1 MPKKQE
7 AKKLNKKRTGK
18 KMKSAKFYIF
28 TILAFASQVL
38 LAQVEFKTSVSKTN
52 LGLNERFRIEFSV
65 DKQGA
70 DNFKP
75 PSFADFKVVGGPSS
89 SVSQSWINGKASYSQ
104 TYIYII
110 EPKKEG
116 EFIIDAATIEYNNEI
131 VKSNAVKI
139 SVSKSIEIPKDPNNP
154 EYVAQQNIHLV
165 AEVSNLN
172 PYVGEGIYVVYK
184 LFVSQNISVNDW
196 RVSDSPQYNGFWN
209 QDIEVT
215 DINVQNGKYNGE
227 DYRFLVLKR
236 AVLIPQRSGELII
249 EPMKMDFSVG
259 IPTGRGDFF
268 GNMITRNISYSTAS
282 DVRKVRVKALPEA
295 GKPEGFSGAVGEFQF
310 TVSADKNVL
319 KANDAAQ
326 IKVEVKGSGNLKLFE
341 IPKIVTPAELEAY
354 TPEHKEE
361 VTTSLSGLRGSVS
374 DAYTVVPQFK
384 GKYKIPEVSFSYFNP
399 KEEKYYTILA
409 EAVFVEVTE
418 GKDLPFVNNDSAG
431 TFKRNVVSNG
441 NNFRFI
447 ALETKLKPIIKN
459 DFLHSTE
466 FYLLLLLPFLAIPI
480 GIIIGKKRAKRA
492 GDIFGN
498 KIRNANRLARKY
510 LSEAKKQLGKKE
522 AFYIALEKALHN
534 FLKAKLQIETSEISK
549 EKIAELLQNKGV
561 DANTI
566 KEFITVLN
574 DCDFARYT
582 PTTDV
587 MMKNEYEKT
596 VEILTEIDKQ
606 L

>member
-1 MPKKQE
+1 MKI
-7 AKKLNKKRTGK
+7 GK
-18 KMKSAKFYIF
+18 IYIL
-28 TILAFASQVL
+28 TILVFATQVL
-38 LAQVEFKTSVSKTN
+38 FAQVNFKSSVSKNN
-52 LGLNERFRIEFSV
+52 LGVNQRFRIEFSV

-104 TYIYII
+104 TYIYIL
-110 EPKKEG
+110 EPKGEG
-116 EFIIDAATIEYNNEI
+116 QFTIGPASIEYNDEI
-131 VKSNAVKI
+131 VKSNAVEI
-139 SVSKSIEIPKDPNNP
+139 TVSKSIDIPKDPNNP
-154 EYVAQQNIHLV
+154 DYIAQQNIHLV

-184 LFVSQNISVNDW
+184 LFVSENISVNDW
-196 RVSDSPQYNGFWN
+196 RVSESPQYNGFWN
-209 QDIEVT
+209 QDIKVT
-215 DINVQNGKYNGE
+215 DINVQKGRYNGE
-227 DYRFLVLKR
+227 DYRYIVLKR
-236 AVLIPQRSGELII
+236 AVLIPQRAGELIV

-268 GNMITRNISYSTAS
+268 GNMITRNISYSTES
-282 DVRKVRVKALPEA
+282 DVRKVSVKTLPEL
-295 GKPEGFSGAVGEFQF
+295 GKPEDFSGAVGEFEF
-310 TVSADKNVL
+310 NVLVDKNVL
-319 KANDAAQ
+319 NANEAAQ

-341 IPKIVTPAELEAY
+341 IPKIITPAELEAY
-354 TPEHKEE
+354 TPEHKES
-361 VTTSLSGLRGSVS
+361 VTTSLSGLNGSIS
-374 DAYTVVPQFK
+374 DAYTVVPQYK

-399 KEEKYYTILA
+399 KEEKYNTITA
-409 EAVFVEVTE
+409 EAVFIEVTE
-418 GKDLPFVNNDSAG
+418 GKELPSSASDTAG
-431 TFKRNVVSNG
+431 SFKKNVVANG

-447 ALETKLKPIIKN
+447 ALETTLNPAIKK
-459 DFLHSTE
+459 DFLHSAE
-466 FYLLLLLPFLAIPI
+466 FYLLLLLPFLVMPI
-480 GIIIGKKRAKRA
+480 GILIGKKRAKRA
-492 GDIFGN
+492 GDVFGN
-498 KIRNANRLARKY
+498 KIRNANKLARKY

-522 AFYIALEKALHN
+522 AFYVALEKALHN

-549 EKIAELLQNKGV
+549 EKIVELLQNKGV
-561 DANTI
+561 DANAI
-566 KEFITVLN
+566 KELITVLN

>member
-7 AKKLNKKRTGK
+7 AEKLNKKRTGK
-18 KMKSAKFYIF
+18 KMKRAKFYIF

-38 LAQVEFKTSVSKTN
+38 LAQVEFKTAVSKTN
-52 LGLNERFRIEFSV
+52 LGLNQRFRIEFSI

-104 TYIYII
+104 TYIYIL
-110 EPKKEG
+110 EPKNEG
-116 EFIIDAATIEYNNEI
+116 EFIIEPATIEYDNEI
-131 VKSNAVKI
+131 VKSNAIKLT
-139 SVSKSIEIPKDPNNP
+139 VSKAIEIPKDPNNP

-215 DINVQNGKYNGE
+215 DSNVQNGKYNGE

-249 EPMKMDFSVG
+249 EPIKMDFSVG

-268 GNMITRNISYSTAS
+268 GNMITRNISYATESA
-282 DVRKVRVKALPEA
+282 VRKVRVKALPEA
-295 GKPEGFSGAVGEFQF
+295 GKPEDFSGAVGEFEF
-310 TVSADKNVL
+310 SVSADKNVL

-326 IKVEVKGSGNLKLFE
+326 IKVEVKGRGNLKLFE
-341 IPKIVTPAELEAY
+341 IPKIITPAELEAY

-361 VTTSLSGLRGSVS
+361 VTTSLSGLQGSIS

-384 GKYKIPEVSFSYFNP
+384 GKYKIPEVTFSYFNP

-431 TFKRNVVSNG
+431 SFKKNVIANG

-480 GIIIGKKRAKRA
+480 GILIGKKRAKRA

-561 DANTI
+561 DAATI
-566 KEFITVLN
+566 NEFITVLN

-587 MMKNEYEKT
+587 MMKKEYEKT

>member
-1 MPKKQE
+1 MKK
-7 AKKLNKKRTGK
+7 
-18 KMKSAKFYIF
+18 AKFYIF
-28 TILAFASQVL
+28 TILVFASQVL
-38 LAQVEFKTSVSKTN
+38 LAQVAFKTSVSKTN
-52 LGLNERFRIEFSV
+52 LGLNQRFRIEFSV

-104 TYIYII
+104 TYIYIL
-110 EPKKEG
+110 EPKNEG
-116 EFIIDAATIEYNNEI
+116 EFIIEPATIEYNDEI
-131 VKSNAVKI
+131 VKSNAIKLM
-139 SVSKSIEIPKDPNNP
+139 VSAAIEIPKDPNNP
-154 EYVAQQNIHLV
+154 DYIAQQNIHLV

-196 RVSDSPQYNGFWN
+196 RVSESPQYNGFWN

-215 DINVQNGKYNGE
+215 DSNVQTGKYNGE
-227 DYRFLVLKR
+227 DYRYLVLKR
-236 AVLIPQRSGELII
+236 AVLIPQRAGELIV

-268 GNMITRNISYSTAS
+268 GNMITRNINYATESAI
-282 DVRKVRVKALPEA
+282 RRVRVKALPEE
-295 GKPEGFSGAVGEFQF
+295 GKPEDFSGAVGEFEF
-310 TVSADKNVL
+310 SVLADKNIL

-361 VTTSLSGLRGSVS
+361 VTTSLSGLRGSIS
-374 DAYTVVPQFK
+374 DSYTVVPQFK
-384 GKYKIPEVSFSYFNP
+384 GKYKIPETTFSYFNP

-418 GKDLPFVNNDSAG
+418 GKEMASASNDTAG
-431 TFKRNVVSNG
+431 TFKKNVVSNG

-447 ALETKLKPIIKN
+447 ALETKLEPSVKK

-466 FYLLLLLPFLAIPI
+466 FYLLLLLPFLVIPM
-480 GIIIGKKRAKRA
+480 GVLIGKKRARRS

-498 KIRNANRLARKY
+498 KIRMANKLARKY

-549 EKIAELLQNKGV
+549 EKIAELLQEKGV
-561 DANTI
+561 DENTI

-582 PTTDV
+582 PTTNV

>member
-7 AKKLNKKRTGK
+7 DKKLNKKRTGK

-116 EFIIDAATIEYNNEI
+116 EFIIDPATIEYNDEI
-131 VKSNAVKI
+131 IKSNAVKI

-154 EYVAQQNIHLV
+154 DYVAQQNIHLV

-184 LFVSQNISVNDW
+184 LFVSHNISVNDW
-196 RVSDSPQYNGFWN
+196 RVSESPQYNGFWN

-215 DINVQNGKYNGE
+215 DLNAQNGKYNGE

-268 GNMITRNISYSTAS
+268 GNMITRNISYATESAI
-282 DVRKVRVKALPEA
+282 RKVRVKALPEE
-295 GKPEGFSGAVGEFQF
+295 GKPEGFSGAVGDFMF
-310 TVSADKNVL
+310 SVLADKNVL
-319 KANDAAQ
+319 KSNDAAQ

-341 IPKIVTPAELEAY
+341 IPKIITPAELEAY
-354 TPEHKEE
+354 TPEHKED
-361 VTTSLSGLRGSVS
+361 VVTSLNGLRGSIS
-374 DAYTVVPQFK
+374 DTYTVVPQFK
-384 GKYKIPEVSFSYFNP
+384 GKYKIPEVTFSYFNP
-399 KEEKYYTILA
+399 KDKKYYTILA
-409 EAVFVEVTE
+409 EAVFVEVTD
-418 GKDLPFVNNDSAG
+418 GKEMVSTGNDSAS
-431 TFKRNVVSNG
+431 FKKNVVSNG

-447 ALETKLKPIIKN
+447 ALETKLKPAIKK
-459 DFLHSTE
+459 DFLNSTE

-480 GIIIGKKRAKRA
+480 GILIGKKRAKRA

-498 KIRNANRLARKY
+498 KIRNANKLARKY

-549 EKIAELLQNKGV
+549 EKISELLQDKGV
-561 DANTI
+561 DENTI
-566 KEFITVLN
+566 KQFITVLN
-574 DCDFARYT
+574 ECDFARYT

-596 VEILTEIDKQ
+596 VEILSEIDKQ

>member
-1 MPKKQE
+1 
-7 AKKLNKKRTGK
+7 
-18 KMKSAKFYIF
+18 MKSAKFYIF

-52 LGLNERFRIEFSV
+52 LGLNQRFRIEFSV

-89 SVSQSWINGKASYSQ
+89 SVSQSWINGKSSYSQ
-104 TYIYII
+104 TYIYIL
-110 EPKKEG
+110 EPKNEG
-116 EFIIDAATIEYNNEI
+116 EFVIEPATIEYNNEI
-131 VKSNAVKI
+131 VKSNAIKLT
-139 SVSKSIEIPKDPNNP
+139 VSKSIEVPKDPNNP
-154 EYVAQQNIHLV
+154 DYIAQQNIHLV
-165 AEVSNLN
+165 AEVSSLN

-215 DINVQNGKYNGE
+215 DSNVQNGKYNGE

-268 GNMITRNISYSTAS
+268 GNMITRNISYSTES
-282 DVRKVRVKALPEA
+282 PIRKVRVKALPEL
-295 GKPEGFSGAVGEFQF
+295 GKPEDFSGAVGDFEFS
-310 TVSADKNVL
+310 VKADKNVL

-341 IPKIVTPAELEAY
+341 IPKIITPAELEAY
-354 TPEHKEE
+354 TPEHKED
-361 VTTSLSGLRGSVS
+361 VTTSLSGLRGSIS
-374 DAYTVVPQFK
+374 DSYTVVPQFK
-384 GKYKIPEVSFSYFNP
+384 GKYKIPEVTFSYFNP
-399 KEEKYYTILA
+399 NEERYYTILA

-418 GKDLPFVNNDSAG
+418 GKDLPFVNNDSAA
-431 TFKRNVVSNG
+431 TFKKNVVSNG

-480 GIIIGKKRAKRA
+480 GILIGKKRAKRA

-534 FLKAKLQIETSEISK
+534 FLKAKLQIETLEMSK

-561 DANTI
+561 NANTI

-587 MMKNEYEKT
+587 MMKNVYEKT

>member
-7 AKKLNKKRTGK
+7 GKKLNKKRTGK
-18 KMKSAKFYIF
+18 KMKSAKFYII
-28 TILAFASQVL
+28 TILMFASQAI
-38 LAQVEFKTSVSKTN
+38 LAQIEFKTSVSRTS
-52 LGLNERFRIEFSV
+52 LGLNQRFRIEFSV

-75 PSFADFKVVGGPSS
+75 PSFADFKVAGGPSS

-104 TYIYII
+104 TYIYIL
-110 EPKKEG
+110 EPKNEG
-116 EFIIDAATIEYNNEI
+116 EFIIEPATIEYDNEI
-131 VKSNAVKI
+131 VKSNTVKLT
-139 SVSKSIEIPKDPNNP
+139 VSKSIEISKDPNNP
-154 EYVAQQNIHLV
+154 EYIAQQNIHLV

-184 LFVSQNISVNDW
+184 LYVSQNISVNDW
-196 RVSDSPQYNGFWN
+196 RVSESPQYNGFWN

-236 AVLIPQRSGELII
+236 AVLIPQRAGELIV

-268 GNMITRNISYSTAS
+268 GNMITRNISYATESAI
-282 DVRKVRVKALPEA
+282 RNVRVKALPEV
-295 GKPEGFSGAVGEFQF
+295 GKPIDFSGAVGEFEF
-310 TVSADKNVL
+310 SVLADKNVL

-341 IPKIVTPAELEAY
+341 IPKIITPVELEAY
-354 TPEHKEE
+354 TPEHKED
-361 VTTSLSGLRGSVS
+361 VTTSLSGLRGSIS
-374 DAYTVVPQFK
+374 DTYTVVPQFK
-384 GKYKIPEVSFSYFNP
+384 GKYKIPEATFSFFNP
-399 KEEKYYTILA
+399 KDKKYHTILA
-409 EAVFVEVTE
+409 KAVFVEVTD
-418 GKDLPFVNNDSAG
+418 GKELVSTGNDSAG
-431 TFKRNVVSNG
+431 TLKKNVVSNG

-447 ALETKLKPIIKN
+447 ALETTLKPAIKK
-459 DFLHSTE
+459 DFLFSTE

-480 GIIIGKKRAKRA
+480 GILIGKKRAKRA

-549 EKIAELLQNKGV
+549 EKISELLQEKGV
-561 DANTI
+561 DNSTI
-566 KEFITVLN
+566 KQFITVLN

-587 MMKNEYEKT
+587 MMKNEYDKT
-596 VEILTEIDKQ
+596 VKILTEIDKQ